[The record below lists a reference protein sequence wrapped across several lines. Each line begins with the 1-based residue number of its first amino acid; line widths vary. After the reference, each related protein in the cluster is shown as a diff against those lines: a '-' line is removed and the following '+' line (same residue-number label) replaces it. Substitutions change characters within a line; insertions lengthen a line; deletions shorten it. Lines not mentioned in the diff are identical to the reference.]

1 MSETVSAPNASA
13 SLSIDRRFL
22 ATSAA
27 LAAGWGALPR
37 ERADISPPLSVF
49 GREAPPHYAGH
60 AELTPLSPLDGR
72 ERPVSDDA
80 ETFVGIGLAE
90 QHNPVDPELCQ

>member
-49 GREAPPHYAGH
+49 DRGSCPQAWCSWRPTAFAGWSR
-60 AELTPLSPLDGR
+60 ACQ
-72 ERPVSDDA
+72 
-80 ETFVGIGLAE
+80 LA
-90 QHNPVDPELCQ
+90 